1 MIDLDFEDLYAIV
14 SREICNRENVGN
26 KSLVVLRFRACSISF
41 SLCIFIYVSPFL
53 FFFFIHRGFF
63 YLFFYFFNFHSQRTK
78 FRNLISLPSSL
89 SFLLKKKKKTMVNS
103 NQQNRIQIPRGR
115 NPLIDSIFHVSTELG
130 KPRRDR
136 RRGEINELSMI
147 NGENKET
154 NYICR

>member
-26 KSLVVLRFRACSISF
+26 KPLVVLRFRACSISF

-63 YLFFYFFNFHSQRTK
+63 YLFFYFFPLTK
-78 FRNLISLPSSL
+78 FRNLISFPSSV
-89 SFLLKKKKKTMVNS
+89 SFLLKKKKTMVNS